1 MIKRCLPFALLAV
14 CILALALLMPSS
26 TGVRIEPAR
35 LTPTPEVTP
44 APTLTPAPTP
54 TQTPIPVPTEYV
66 LRSMSDSRD
75 YHEDVEWMQA
85 RLSRLGFYV
94 GKADGYYGRS
104 TFEAV
109 YNFQRMNGLET
120 DGKAG
125 EETQRTLFESDTVKN
140 SLGNIYTPFATPSPS
155 PTPAAKPTPHSLPMD
170 AFVPGTQPDERWFGG
185 DVYRDNSIDASLTQE
200 GDTVTLHIKIA
211 APYQFRSALAGSYTL
226 PQSLALD
233 RLARLN
239 RAVVAF
245 AGTDYRLDDDL
256 EIRQQLVMK
265 EKLSDER
272 DLLVIDAGGKLRL
285 YTPANAPKAVEQLG
299 ARICQALSVEKTLI
313 ANGITQTNLGTEAKA
328 RRLALGEAGDRSY
341 VIIDGP
347 LSDADF
353 AARMLKE
360 GCDNAAILGG
370 GGVYTCFGD
379 ETAFTYEN
387 GRDVSNILYF
397 ASYAEGVE

>member
-140 SLGNIYTPFATPSPS
+140 SLGNVYTPFATPSPS
-155 PTPAAKPTPHSLPMD
+155 PTPTAKPTPHGLPMD

-185 DVYRDNSIDASLTQE
+185 DVYRDNSIDASLTRE
-200 GDTVTLHIKIA
+200 GDTVTLYVKIA

-226 PQSLALD
+226 PQSLTLD
-233 RLARLN
+233 RLAQLN

-265 EKLSDER
+265 EKLSEER

-353 AARMLKE
+353 AACMLKE
-360 GCDNAAILGG
+360 GCDNAAILGE